1 LSGRKDST
9 NSVDRAPVVAIDG
22 PSGSGKGTIGELLAG
37 RLGWN
42 YLDSGALYRAVGV
55 AARRAGVSLA
65 DGAALAQLAGSV
77 DIRFVPKPNSTA
89 TVQLDGAEIGD
100 ELRTETAGE
109 SASRVAAVP
118 AVRLALLQKQHEL
131 RRPPGLVADG
141 RDMGTTVF
149 PDALLKVFLTATP
162 EVRAERRYKQLKQ
175 KGSDVNLPRLLQ
187 DIRERDA
194 RDAARAVS
202 PLQPAADAHLL
213 DTSDL
218 RISEVVDRIESL
230 LRQQEG
236 ASGGHRDDT

>member
-1 LSGRKDST
+1 MSGRKDST

-230 LRQQEG
+230 LRQRG
-236 ASGGHRDDT
+236 VAGVCAGI

>member
-1 LSGRKDST
+1 MSRQSDST
-9 NSVDRAPVVAIDG
+9 ESVPVVAIDG
-22 PSGSGKGTIGELLAG
+22 PSGSGKGTVGETLAA
-37 RLGWN
+37 RLGWH

-55 AARRAGVSLA
+55 AARRAPVDLA
-65 DGAALAQLAGSV
+65 DESGLARLAGSV
-77 DIRFVPKPNSTA
+77 DIRFVPGP
-89 TVQLDGAEIGD
+89 GAAVAVMLEEEDISD
-100 ELRTETAGE
+100 ELRTEAAGDA
-109 SASRVAAVP
+109 ASRVAAV
-118 AVRLALLQKQHEL
+118 AGVRRALLRKQHEL

-149 PDALLKVFLTATP
+149 PDALLKVFLTASP
-162 EVRAERRYKQLKQ
+162 EVRAERRHKQLKQ
-175 KGSDVNLPRLLQ
+175 KGSNVNLSRLLQ

-202 PLQPAADAHLL
+202 PLKPAADAHLL